1 MIKLITHNRCF
12 PRNTEYFKPPPI
24 FPPPLCRYLLALSVL
39 FPTTIYHVFYQ
50 RYVMLFPG
58 YLLSGYC
65 QVIVRLLSGYCQVIA
80 RLLSGYCEVIV
91 RINLM
96 LNKSEIIVRD
106 YHFLTKAALFMICL
120 AMLCLPPPGADV
132 ATGAGAGLGGD
143 GEGGRP
149 KVIVIIVI
157 LISTTVTWNQPHQ
170 NT

>member
-1 MIKLITHNRCF
+1 VQIFTCIFSHHHLSCVLVMSC
-12 PRNTEYFKPPPI
+12 YFQ
-24 FPPPLCRYLLALSVL
+24 V
-39 FPTTIYHVFYQ
+39 IYCQIIVK
-50 RYVMLFPG
+50 
-58 YLLSGYC
+58 LLSGYC
-65 QVIVRLLSGYCQVIA
+65 PVIVMFLSGYC
-80 RLLSGYCEVIV
+80 GVIV

-96 LNKSEIIVRD
+96 LNKGEISVRD

-149 KVIVIIVI
+149 KEIVIIVI
-157 LISTTVTWNQPHQ
+157 FISTTVTWNQPHQ